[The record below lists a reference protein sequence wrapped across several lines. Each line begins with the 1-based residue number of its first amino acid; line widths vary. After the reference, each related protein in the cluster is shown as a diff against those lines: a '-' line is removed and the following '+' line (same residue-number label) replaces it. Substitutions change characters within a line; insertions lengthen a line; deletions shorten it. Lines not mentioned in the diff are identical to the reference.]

1 MKKEWQ
7 KPWLEVLKVNQTMA
21 GPGIRI
27 LDEYQDDPDE
37 PEADHYS

>member
-7 KPWLEVLKVNQTMA
+7 KPVLELLDVNKTMA

-27 LDEYQDDPDE
+27 EDARYTDPDE
-37 PEADHYS
+37 VAMLRYS

>member
-7 KPWLEVLKVNQTMA
+7 KPWLEVLNVNKTMA

-27 LDEYQDDPDE
+27 EDEYNDDPDE
-37 PEADHYS
+37 PEHDHYS